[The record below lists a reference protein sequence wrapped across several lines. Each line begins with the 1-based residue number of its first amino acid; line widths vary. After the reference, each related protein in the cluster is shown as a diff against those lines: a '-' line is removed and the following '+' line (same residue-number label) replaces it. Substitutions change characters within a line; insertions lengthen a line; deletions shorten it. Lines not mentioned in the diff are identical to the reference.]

1 MMTPCRRWTA
11 TQGRAR
17 KCRSGW
23 GDAPRRQPQ
32 RRCAASAATAEMIAF
47 VVLASSSLFPN
58 LSPGAAYCAG
68 ASPYPGDTAGV
79 GFGRRPFVLALEME
93 LVVFPDPP
101 GLKPPVFPH
110 SAGASFI

>member
-17 KCRSGW
+17 KCRSGL
-23 GDAPRRQPQ
+23 G
-32 RRCAASAATAEMIAF
+32 RCAASAATAEMIAF
-47 VVLASSSLFPN
+47 VVLASSSVFPN